1 MPGAEEPRDDTGAD
15 PAPST
20 HSISVA
26 ILAAL
31 AFVPIVV
38 AAGFLTEHPATLAV
52 PADISVLA
60 LRGAIDGEAAA
71 RPPTPSR
78 AGY

>member
-1 MPGAEEPRDDTGAD
+1 MQSAKEPRDETERTSRN
-15 PAPST
+15 PI
-20 HSISVA
+20 SIA

-38 AAGFLTEHPATLAV
+38 AAGFLTEHPATLVV
-52 PADISVLA
+52 PSDISLLA
-60 LRGAIDGEAAA
+60 MRGAIDGGTAA
-71 RPPTPSR
+71 RPLLPAR